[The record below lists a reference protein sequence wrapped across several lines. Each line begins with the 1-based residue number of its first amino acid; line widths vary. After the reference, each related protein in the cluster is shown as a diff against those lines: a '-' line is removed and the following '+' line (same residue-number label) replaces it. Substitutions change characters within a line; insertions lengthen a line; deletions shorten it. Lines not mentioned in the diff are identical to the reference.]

1 MGQSFLQDLENHW
14 KLLSALGLYTLFLI
28 RFAFSFGTKSKSMV
42 TEEKLEK
49 FCGDKMESCLQNILP
64 TIEQYKK
71 DEFVVHDLGSTI
83 AALRKEIGE
92 SHQSRLKIDKKTEL
106 IWRHTI
112 KLRSQAANTQIILGY
127 MVDKIWKE
135 RDPDFKKLVDD
146 IFTKDREEVIEE

>member
-1 MGQSFLQDLENHW
+1 MSFLQELENHW
-14 KLLSALGLYTLFLI
+14 KLLSALGVYTLFLI
-28 RFAFSFGTKSKSMV
+28 RFAFNFGTKAKTMI

-49 FCGDKMESCLQNILP
+49 FCGDKMESCLKNILP

-83 AALRKEIGE
+83 AALRNEISE
-92 SHQSRLKIDKKTEL
+92 SHQSRIKIDKKTEL

-127 MVDKIWKE
+127 MVDKIWRE

-146 IFTKDREEVIEE
+146 IFTKDREEVIE